1 MNTAYD
7 RVTTVLN
14 PFSGYSK
21 IHPGILDN
29 AKIRGT
35 KVHQFC
41 DAIIKNVSILGMEEQ
56 YKGYVES
63 FKWWAE
69 PKKIISQPG
78 RLYCDRYMITGE
90 IDLLLDTREGLVL
103 VDLKTPAKEGKT
115 WNLQGSAYSY
125 LCKKNDFDV
134 SKILFVKL
142 AKNGDYPKVYEYI
155 ENMPKFVKCL
165 EIYREF
171 FKNDSD
177 IVDEDFL

>member
-1 MNTAYD
+1 MCD
-7 RVTTVLN
+7 KDMM
-14 PFSGYSK
+14 K
-21 IHPGILDN
+21 IKKKLEMLKIGIDQIEMYRNSLVDCVYE
-29 AKIRGT
+29 IEQQR
-35 KVHQFC
+35 KVYERTGL
-41 DAIIKNVSILGMEEQ
+41 KMEEQ